1 MRRFSIKGAYAV
13 SKVNTTL
20 IGLVLAGG
28 QSRRMGQDKAL
39 MRYQG
44 RTLIDNASLLLQSAS
59 CDKVLISRN
68 APGFLND
75 KIEDAGPLSGVH
87 AVLDALS
94 QPDNHNGNPCELLVL
109 PVDMPQMTPELL
121 RILVSRGR
129 EAEKAC
135 YVEKRFLPFYLPVT
149 QDTKALL
156 ANYLVEQSKRR
167 VVGFLEILNAVSL
180 KEADLKKAARK
191 DESDN
196 KKRLA
201 NMSNEDGVE
210 WLNVNTPGDWPHEK

>member
-1 MRRFSIKGAYAV
+1 MRRFSIKEAYAV

-167 VVGFLEILNAVSL
+167 VVGFLEILNAVPL
-180 KEADLKKAARK
+180 KEGDLKKTARK
-191 DESDN
+191 EESAN
-196 KKRLA
+196 KKRIA

>member
-1 MRRFSIKGAYAV
+1 V

-94 QPDNHNGNPCELLVL
+94 QSDNHNGNPCELLVL

-180 KEADLKKAARK
+180 KEGDLKKTARK
-191 DESDN
+191 EESDN

>member
-1 MRRFSIKGAYAV
+1 MRRFSIKEAYAV

-75 KIEDAGPLSGVH
+75 RIEDAGPLSGVH

-94 QPDNHNGNPCELLVL
+94 QSDNHNGNPCELLVL

-149 QDTKALL
+149 QKTKALL
-156 ANYLVEQSKRR
+156 ANYLVEQKKRR

-180 KEADLKKAARK
+180 KEGDLKKTARK

-210 WLNVNTPGDWPHEK
+210 WLNVNTPGEWPHEK

>member
-1 MRRFSIKGAYAV
+1 V

-94 QPDNHNGNPCELLVL
+94 QSDNHNGNPCELLVL

-180 KEADLKKAARK
+180 KEAGLKKTARK
-191 DESDN
+191 DERDS

>member
-1 MRRFSIKGAYAV
+1 M

-94 QPDNHNGNPCELLVL
+94 QSDNHNGNPCELLVL

-149 QDTKALL
+149 QKTKALL

-180 KEADLKKAARK
+180 KEGDLKKIARK

-210 WLNVNTPGDWPHEK
+210 WLNVNTPGEWPHEK

>member
-1 MRRFSIKGAYAV
+1 M

-94 QPDNHNGNPCELLVL
+94 QSDNHNGNPCELLVL

-167 VVGFLEILNAVSL
+167 VVGFLEILNAVPL
-180 KEADLKKAARK
+180 KEGDLKKTARK
-191 DESDN
+191 EESDN

>member
-1 MRRFSIKGAYAV
+1 M

-44 RTLIDNASLLLQSAS
+44 RTLIDNASLLLQAAS

-68 APGFLND
+68 TPGFLND

-94 QPDNHNGNPCELLVL
+94 QSDNHNGNPCELLVL

-180 KEADLKKAARK
+180 KEGDLKKIARK

>member
-1 MRRFSIKGAYAV
+1 M

-94 QPDNHNGNPCELLVL
+94 QSDNHNGNPCELLVL

-180 KEADLKKAARK
+180 KEGDLKKTARK
-191 DESDN
+191 EESDN

-210 WLNVNTPGDWPHEK
+210 WLNVNTPGEWPHEK

>member
-1 MRRFSIKGAYAV
+1 M

-94 QPDNHNGNPCELLVL
+94 QSDNHNGNPCELLVL

-149 QDTKALL
+149 QKTKALL

-180 KEADLKKAARK
+180 KEGDLKKTARK

>member
-1 MRRFSIKGAYAV
+1 V

-180 KEADLKKAARK
+180 KEGDLKKIARK

>member
-1 MRRFSIKGAYAV
+1 M

-28 QSRRMGQDKAL
+28 QSRRMGKDKAL

-75 KIEDAGPLSGVH
+75 KIEDAGPLGGVH

-94 QPDNHNGNPCELLVL
+94 QSDNHTDNPYELLVL

-135 YVEKRFLPFYLPVT
+135 YVENRFLPFFLPVAQNT
-149 QDTKALL
+149 QALL

-180 KEADLKKAARK
+180 KEADLKKTLGK
-191 DESDN
+191 DEADN

-201 NMSNEDGVE
+201 KMSNEDDIE
-210 WLNVNTPGDWPHEK
+210 WLNVNTPGDWPREK

>member
-1 MRRFSIKGAYAV
+1 MP
-13 SKVNTTL
+13 KVNTTL

-94 QPDNHNGNPCELLVL
+94 QSDNHNGNPCELLVL

-180 KEADLKKAARK
+180 KEGDLKKTARK
-191 DESDN
+191 EESDN

>member
-1 MRRFSIKGAYAV
+1 M

-149 QDTKALL
+149 QKTKALL
-156 ANYLVEQSKRR
+156 ANYLVEQKKRR

-180 KEADLKKAARK
+180 KEGDLKKTARK

-210 WLNVNTPGDWPHEK
+210 WLNVNTPGEWPHEK

>member
-1 MRRFSIKGAYAV
+1 M

-180 KEADLKKAARK
+180 KEGDLKKIARK

-210 WLNVNTPGDWPHEK
+210 WLNMNTPGDWPHEK

>member
-1 MRRFSIKGAYAV
+1 MP
-13 SKVNTTL
+13 KVNATL

-44 RTLIDNASLLLQSAS
+44 RTLIDNASLLLQAAS

-75 KIEDAGPLSGVH
+75 KIEDAGPLGGVH

-94 QPDNHNGNPCELLVL
+94 QSDNHTDNPYELLVL

-135 YVEKRFLPFYLPVT
+135 YVENRFLPFFLSVAQNT
-149 QDTKALL
+149 QALL

-180 KEADLKKAARK
+180 KEADLKKTLGK
-191 DESDN
+191 DEADN

-201 NMSNEDGVE
+201 KMSNEDDIE
-210 WLNVNTPGDWPHEK
+210 WLNVNTPGDWPREK

>member
-1 MRRFSIKGAYAV
+1 M

-180 KEADLKKAARK
+180 KEGDLKKTARK
-191 DESDN
+191 EESDN

>member
-1 MRRFSIKGAYAV
+1 M

-75 KIEDAGPLSGVH
+75 RIEDAGPLSGVH

-94 QPDNHNGNPCELLVL
+94 QSDNHNGNPCELLVL

-167 VVGFLEILNAVSL
+167 VVGFLEILNAVPL
-180 KEADLKKAARK
+180 KEGDLKKTARK
-191 DESDN
+191 EESAN

-210 WLNVNTPGDWPHEK
+210 WLNVNTPGEWPHEK

>member
-1 MRRFSIKGAYAV
+1 V

-44 RTLIDNASLLLQSAS
+44 RTLIDNASLLLQAAS

-68 APGFLND
+68 TPGFLND

-94 QPDNHNGNPCELLVL
+94 QSDNHNGNPCELLVL

-180 KEADLKKAARK
+180 KE
-191 DESDN
+191 E
-196 KKRLA
+196 RLA
-201 NMSNEDGVE
+201 NMSNEDDVE

>member
-1 MRRFSIKGAYAV
+1 M

-94 QPDNHNGNPCELLVL
+94 QSDNHNGNPCELLVL

-149 QDTKALL
+149 QNTQALL

-180 KEADLKKAARK
+180 KEGDLKKTARK
-191 DESDN
+191 EESDN

>member
-1 MRRFSIKGAYAV
+1 M

-180 KEADLKKAARK
+180 KEGDLKKTARK
-191 DESDN
+191 EESAN

>member
-1 MRRFSIKGAYAV
+1 M

-68 APGFLND
+68 GPGFLND

-94 QPDNHNGNPCELLVL
+94 QSDNHNGNPCELLVL

-180 KEADLKKAARK
+180 KEGDLKKIARK

>member
-1 MRRFSIKGAYAV
+1 M

-94 QPDNHNGNPCELLVL
+94 QSDNHNGNPCELLVL

-149 QDTKALL
+149 QKTKALL
-156 ANYLVEQSKRR
+156 ANYLVEQKKRR

-180 KEADLKKAARK
+180 KEGDLKKIARK

-210 WLNVNTPGDWPHEK
+210 WLNVNTPGEWPHEK

>member
-1 MRRFSIKGAYAV
+1 V

-44 RTLIDNASLLLQSAS
+44 RTLIDNASLLLQAAS

-68 APGFLND
+68 TPGFLND

-94 QPDNHNGNPCELLVL
+94 QSDNHNGNPCELLVL

-180 KEADLKKAARK
+180 KEGDLKKIARK

>member
-1 MRRFSIKGAYAV
+1 M

-44 RTLIDNASLLLQSAS
+44 RTLIDNAALLLQSAS

-94 QPDNHNGNPCELLVL
+94 QSDNHNGNPCELLVL

-180 KEADLKKAARK
+180 KEGDLKKIARK

>member
-1 MRRFSIKGAYAV
+1 V

-94 QPDNHNGNPCELLVL
+94 QSDNHNGNPCELLVL

-180 KEADLKKAARK
+180 KEGDLKKIARK

-210 WLNVNTPGDWPHEK
+210 WLNVNTPGEWPHEK

>member
-1 MRRFSIKGAYAV
+1 M

-94 QPDNHNGNPCELLVL
+94 QFDNHNGNPCELLVL

-180 KEADLKKAARK
+180 KEGDLKKTARK
-191 DESDN
+191 KESDN

>member
-1 MRRFSIKGAYAV
+1 M

-94 QPDNHNGNPCELLVL
+94 QFDNQNGNPCELLVL

-180 KEADLKKAARK
+180 KEADLKKIARK
-191 DESDN
+191 EESDN

>member
-1 MRRFSIKGAYAV
+1 M

-75 KIEDAGPLSGVH
+75 RIEDAGPLSGVH

-94 QPDNHNGNPCELLVL
+94 QSDNHNGNPCELLVL

-180 KEADLKKAARK
+180 KEGDLKKAARK

>member
-1 MRRFSIKGAYAV
+1 M

-20 IGLVLAGG
+20 VGLVLAGG

-94 QPDNHNGNPCELLVL
+94 QSDNHNGNPCELLVL

-167 VVGFLEILNAVSL
+167 VVGFLEILNAVPL
-180 KEADLKKAARK
+180 KEGDLKKTARK
-191 DESDN
+191 EESAN

>member
-1 MRRFSIKGAYAV
+1 M

-94 QPDNHNGNPCELLVL
+94 QSDNHNGNPCELLVL

-180 KEADLKKAARK
+180 KEGDLKKTARK
-191 DESDN
+191 EESAN

>member
-94 QPDNHNGNPCELLVL
+94 QSDNHNGNPCELLVL

-149 QDTKALL
+149 QKTKALL

-180 KEADLKKAARK
+180 KEGDLKKTARK
-191 DESDN
+191 EESDN

>member
-1 MRRFSIKGAYAV
+1 M

-44 RTLIDNASLLLQSAS
+44 RTLIDNASLLLQAAS

-94 QPDNHNGNPCELLVL
+94 QFDNHNGNPCELLVL

-180 KEADLKKAARK
+180 KEGDLKKTARK
-191 DESDN
+191 EESDN

>member
-1 MRRFSIKGAYAV
+1 M

-75 KIEDAGPLSGVH
+75 RIEDAGPLSGVH

-94 QPDNHNGNPCELLVL
+94 QSDNHNGNPCELLVL

-149 QDTKALL
+149 QKTKALL
-156 ANYLVEQSKRR
+156 ANYLVEQKKRR

-180 KEADLKKAARK
+180 KEGDLKKIARK

>member
-1 MRRFSIKGAYAV
+1 M

-94 QPDNHNGNPCELLVL
+94 QSDNHNGNPCELLVL

-180 KEADLKKAARK
+180 KEGDLKKTARK
-191 DESDN
+191 EESDN

-201 NMSNEDGVE
+201 KMSNEDDVE

>member
-1 MRRFSIKGAYAV
+1 M

-94 QPDNHNGNPCELLVL
+94 QSDNHNGNPCELLVL

-180 KEADLKKAARK
+180 KEAGLKKIARK

>member
-1 MRRFSIKGAYAV
+1 M

-180 KEADLKKAARK
+180 KEADLKKTARK

>member
-1 MRRFSIKGAYAV
+1 M

-94 QPDNHNGNPCELLVL
+94 QFDNHNGNPCELLVL

>member
-1 MRRFSIKGAYAV
+1 MRRFLIKEANAV
-13 SKVNTTL
+13 PKVNATL

-180 KEADLKKAARK
+180 KEGDLKKIARK

>member
-1 MRRFSIKGAYAV
+1 MRRFSIKGGYAV

-180 KEADLKKAARK
+180 KEGDLKKIARK

>member
-1 MRRFSIKGAYAV
+1 M

-94 QPDNHNGNPCELLVL
+94 QSDNHNGNPCELLVL

-180 KEADLKKAARK
+180 KEGDLKETARK
-191 DESDN
+191 EESDN